1 MPTYQYQCETCGIMF
16 ERKQHFTDE
25 PLKRC
30 PECDGEVHRVIHPVG
45 IIFKG
50 SGFYVTD
57 NRKASSSTLPPKRDE
72 SNKDTKAEASKPASQ
87 ESADSA
93 TAVESSP
100 AED

>member
-1 MPTYQYQCETCGIMF
+1 MPTYQYQCETCGIIF

-30 PECDGEVHRVIHPVG
+30 PECSGQVHRVIHPVG
-45 IIFKG
+45 VIFKG

-57 NRKASSSTLPPKRDE
+57 NRKASSSTLPPKRDN
-72 SNKDTKAEASKPASQ
+72 SDKDTKVEDSKPATKTNP
-87 ESADSA
+87 ESTSSG
-93 TAVESSP
+93 ESSA

>member
-72 SNKDTKAEASKPASQ
+72 STQDTKPEASKPATE
-87 ESADSA
+87 ESADSSA
-93 TAVESSP
+93 AIVPSP
-100 AED
+100 TED